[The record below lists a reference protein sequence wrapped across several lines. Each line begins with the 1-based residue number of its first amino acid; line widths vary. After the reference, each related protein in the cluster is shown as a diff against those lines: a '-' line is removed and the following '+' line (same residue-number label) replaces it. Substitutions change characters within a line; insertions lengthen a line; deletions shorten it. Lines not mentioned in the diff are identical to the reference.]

1 MDFWLKLEIVQV
13 QRTTSLKGSMTFLE
27 HHLTIYR
34 LKAFKN
40 KKVDTFCIS
49 IFVNIRVKVVK
60 SDFGQSA
67 QLTCSGSSSVSSSA

>member
-49 IFVNIRVKVVK
+49 IL
-60 SDFGQSA
+60 
-67 QLTCSGSSSVSSSA
+67 LTLESR